1 MRAYTA
7 ATLKRLKTAA
17 ATITVAMLAIAAI
30 AQASYPKPP
39 TGPWS
44 IAPGS
49 GFTLKNGKG
58 AKKGTVYL
66 SDFHFKI
73 SAAEPCDR
81 APGATKL
88 KVLGSFPLKQFHRG
102 GYTAWGVGKNVG
114 GEPGYAPVKVSA
126 EGKTLNG
133 SLYLTWNYEDV
144 TRLIRGG
151 VAIGDCSYEFSTGA
165 PK

>member
-1 MRAYTA
+1 M
-7 ATLKRLKTAA
+7 LI
-17 ATITVAMLAIAAI
+17 ATIVVAVLGIAAM

-44 IAPGS
+44 LGPGS
-49 GFTLKNGKG
+49 GFTLKSGKG
-58 AKKGTVYL
+58 AKKGTIFL

-73 SAAEPCDR
+73 AAAEACEG
-81 APGATKL
+81 APGAAKL
-88 KVLGSFPLKQFHRG
+88 TVLGSFPLKQFHRG

-114 GEPGYAPVKVSA
+114 GEPGYTPVKVAA
-126 EGKTLNG
+126 EGKTLSG
-133 SLYLTWNYEDV
+133 GLYVTWNYEDV

-151 VAIGDCSYEFSTGA
+151 VAIGDCSYEFFTGA

>member
-1 MRAYTA
+1 MRRTKTLIATVVVA
-7 ATLKRLKTAA
+7 A
-17 ATITVAMLAIAAI
+17 LASAAI

-44 IAPGS
+44 IGPGS

-58 AKKGTVYL
+58 DKKGTIFL
-66 SDFHFKI
+66 SSFHFKI
-73 SAAEPCDR
+73 DPAEACEG
-81 APGATKL
+81 APGATTL
-88 KVLGSFPLKQFHRG
+88 KVLGSLPLKQFHRG

-114 GEPGYAPVKVSA
+114 GEPGYTPVKVVA
-126 EGKTLNG
+126 AGKTLNG
-133 SLYLTWNYEDV
+133 GLYVTWNYEDV